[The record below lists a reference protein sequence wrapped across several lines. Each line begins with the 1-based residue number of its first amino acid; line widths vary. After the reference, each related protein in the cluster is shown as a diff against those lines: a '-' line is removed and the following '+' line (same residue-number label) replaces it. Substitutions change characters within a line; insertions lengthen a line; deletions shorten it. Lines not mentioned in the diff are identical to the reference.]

1 VDAGGKRE
9 RILDALQDLL
19 VEQGPGAVTPDTV
32 AARAQVSEGGLL
44 HYFRSKEALLA
55 GLVERAAA
63 RLEAD
68 LAPPG
73 AGARAV
79 IETYL
84 ASSSTPAEEELPLCC
99 TLVAT
104 LRGSTGAHDEIAG
117 SVAAVFGVVTER
129 LHAEIGD
136 PVLAGTVRLVGD
148 GLLLTELVGLPG
160 PDPALLA
167 GVTRSLLDRAAP
179 HGGAG

>member
-1 VDAGGKRE
+1 MDAGGKRE

-68 LAPPG
+68 L
-73 AGARAV
+73 R
-79 IETYL
+79 
-84 ASSSTPAEEELPLCC
+84 
-99 TLVAT
+99 
-104 LRGSTGAHDEIAG
+104 LR
-117 SVAAVFGVVTER
+117 
-129 LHAEIGD
+129 
-136 PVLAGTVRLVGD
+136 VRG
-148 GLLLTELVGLPG
+148 PG
-160 PDPALLA
+160 P
-167 GVTRSLLDRAAP
+167 
-179 HGGAG
+179 